1 MKSQHFPGFLIVIEG
16 IDGAG
21 KTTQA
26 DRIQSALQGLGFTVV
41 RTKEPTTGR
50 WGKLLRDSAL
60 TGRLSMEEEVETFI
74 KDRREHV
81 ENLILP
87 ELRAGHV
94 VIVDRYYFSTAAYQG
109 ARGMDPNALLARN
122 EEFAPEPDLLVLLD
136 VEPKQ
141 GLERIRS
148 RGDTANHF
156 EVPDTLVRAR
166 EIFDSIDQP
175 YLVKLD
181 ARKSPEELTGE
192 IVRQFTR
199 RYAEAKSKS

>member
-1 MKSQHFPGFLIVIEG
+1 MKSLHFPGFLLVIEG

-26 DRIQSALQGLGFTVV
+26 DRIQAALSARGFTVV

-50 WGKLLRDSAL
+50 WGKILRDSAT
-60 TGRLSMEEEVETFI
+60 TGRLSLEEEVEMFV

-81 ENLILP
+81 ETLILP
-87 ELRAGHV
+87 ELRAGRV

-109 ARGMDPNALLARN
+109 ARGMDPKALIARN

-141 GLERIRS
+141 GLERIRT

-156 EVPDTLVRAR
+156 EVPATLLRAR
-166 EIFDSIDQP
+166 EIFNSIHQP
-175 YLVKLD
+175 YLLKLD
-181 ARKSPEELTGE
+181 ARKSPEELTEE
-192 IVRQFTR
+192 ILRAFTR
-199 RYAEAKSKS
+199 RQAEAKPKP